1 MTIAPE
7 ARTCAA
13 ELNVKDLA
21 IGHNGKTLLKHLT
34 FSVPAGSSLAIVG
47 ESGCG
52 KSTLLTTL
60 AGLLPA
66 LGGELSWRDAKGSV
80 LKHPNSSFVW
90 QQLGLLPWKTVEK
103 NLTLPLLLSQHKIP
117 AADCAHRAAA
127 M

>member
-21 IGHNGKTLLKHLT
+21 IGHNGKTLLKQLT

-52 KSTLLTTL
+52 KTTVGRTLLRLYEPTDGTIIYD
-60 AGLLPA
+60 AGRSPA
-66 LGGELSWRDAKGSV
+66 GAR
-80 LKHPNSSFVW
+80 
-90 QQLGLLPWKTVEK
+90 
-103 NLTLPLLLSQHKIP
+103 
-117 AADCAHRAAA
+117 R
-127 M
+127 

>member
-60 AGLLPA
+60 AGLLQRDQAPEF
-66 LGGELSWRDAKGSV
+66 ELR
-80 LKHPNSSFVW
+80 L
-90 QQLGLLPWKTVEK
+90 
-103 NLTLPLLLSQHKIP
+103 
-117 AADCAHRAAA
+117 AAA
-127 M
+127 WTAPLENGREKSDATASALTA

>member
-66 LGGELSWRDAKGSV
+66 LGGVLSARDAHDSV
-80 LKHPNSSFVW
+80 ISNGKWIYLGL
-90 QQLGLLPWKTVEK
+90 QLGVLPRV
-103 NLTLPLLLSQHKIP
+103 
-117 AADCAHRAAA
+117 
-127 M
+127 

>member
-52 KSTLLTTL
+52 QKY
-60 AGLLPA
+60 
-66 LGGELSWRDAKGSV
+66 
-80 LKHPNSSFVW
+80 
-90 QQLGLLPWKTVEK
+90 
-103 NLTLPLLLSQHKIP
+103 
-117 AADCAHRAAA
+117 AADDAGRSPAGARR
-127 M
+127 

>member
-66 LGGELSWRDAKGSV
+66 TVSCLGVMQKAARSSTRIRASSGSS
-80 LKHPNSSFVW
+80 LDCS
-90 QQLGLLPWKTVEK
+90 LGK
-103 NLTLPLLLSQHKIP
+103 
-117 AADCAHRAAA
+117 R
-127 M
+127 

>member
-52 KSTLLTTL
+52 KRKHDQ
-60 AGLLPA
+60 APEF
-66 LGGELSWRDAKGSV
+66 ELR
-80 LKHPNSSFVW
+80 L
-90 QQLGLLPWKTVEK
+90 
-103 NLTLPLLLSQHKIP
+103 
-117 AADCAHRAAA
+117 AAA
-127 M
+127 WTAPLENGAEKSDAPASALAA